1 MIAAA
6 IGGALGAS
14 ARYLIGE
21 YMNSTFKSSMP
32 ISIMLINL
40 LGAFL
45 LGLFIN
51 VTSGNILLFLTT
63 GFCGGFTTYSTF
75 SIEAIQLVQ
84 EKKYLYFILYL
95 LITIVG
101 SILAI
106 MIGNSLTT
114 HWGQLLNDNIMVLL
128 N

>member
-1 MIAAA
+1 MIAVA
-6 IGGALGAS
+6 IGGAFGAA

-21 YMNSTFKSSMP
+21 YIYTAFKSSMP

-51 VTSGNILLFLTT
+51 ITPGNILLFLAT

-84 EKKYLYFILYL
+84 EKKYLHFILYL

-101 SILAI
+101 SILGI
-106 MIGNSLTT
+106 LIGNFLST
-114 HWGQLLNDNIMVLL
+114 H
-128 N
+128 